1 MQKIDSFTGD
11 YDYMDNSYTAHI
23 NIGGRIFMCV
33 ESAYQAARICDGGM
47 SFMFDSMTGKEARR
61 IGQDVTE
68 RPKWDN
74 MKEDILYKLTLEK
87 YKQNKIIRDKL
98 LSTGDIPITEPFLGN
113 ILMRVRKELSEQN

>member
-1 MQKIDSFTGD
+1 MQKIDSFTGE
-11 YDYMDNSYTAHI
+11 YKYMDNSYTAPI

-47 SFMFDSMTGKEARR
+47 SFMFDSMTGMEARR
-61 IGQDVTE
+61 IGRNVTE
-68 RPKWDN
+68 RPKWDD

-87 YKQNKIIRDKL
+87 YKQNKIIRNKL

>member
-1 MQKIDSFTGD
+1 
-11 YDYMDNSYTAHI
+11 MDNSYIAHI

-47 SFMFDSMTGKEARR
+47 SFMFDSMTGMEARR
-61 IGQDVTE
+61 IGHDVTE
-68 RPKWDN
+68 RPKWDD

-87 YKQNKIIRDKL
+87 YKQNKIIRNKL
-98 LSTGDIPITEPFLGN
+98 LSTGDIPITEPFLGD

>member
-1 MQKIDSFTGD
+1 
-11 YDYMDNSYTAHI
+11 
-23 NIGGRIFMCV
+23 MCV
-33 ESAYQAARICDGGM
+33 ESAYQAARICDEGM
-47 SFMFDSMTGKEARR
+47 SFMFDGMTGKEARR

-68 RPKWDN
+68 RPKWDD

-113 ILMRVRKELSEQN
+113 TLMRVRKELSEQN